1 LGTGKN
7 YSLNEVADMF
17 VKKFGCEREYLPNQN
32 GNYRETLR
40 ENVDA
45 LLRLNWKPEDKL
57 EEYINEL

>member
-1 LGTGKN
+1 
-7 YSLNEVADMF
+7 MF

-57 EEYINEL
+57 KEYINGL